1 MKSFLKIF
9 LLVSLLVTLLASTAA
24 ALSDKDY
31 KLLLKDPAFA
41 KADKELNKT
50 WKETRKILAGDKDAL
65 ERVRKAH
72 MEWVKTGRDEEAKL
86 WREQEAYL
94 GPSLI
99 HAQQSNRLKPSKIG
113 LIRKPQDINKK
124 NKESGH

>member
-9 LLVSLLVTLLASTAA
+9 LLVFLLVTLLASTAA

-86 WREQEAYL
+86 WREQE
-94 GPSLI
+94 
-99 HAQQSNRLKPSKIG
+99 G
-113 LIRKPQDINKK
+113 LSWA
-124 NKESGH
+124 ESYTRATIEQTKALENWTYQEAAGHK